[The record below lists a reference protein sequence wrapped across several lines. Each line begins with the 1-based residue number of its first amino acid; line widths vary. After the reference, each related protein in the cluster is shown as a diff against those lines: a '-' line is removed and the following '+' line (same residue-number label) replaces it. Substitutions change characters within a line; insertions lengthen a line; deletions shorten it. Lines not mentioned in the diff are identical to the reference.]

1 MKNKTLKYKGYEG
14 SIEPSVEDGCLF
26 GRVLFIVDRIIYDG
40 NTLPELEEAFHELV
54 DDYLETCE
62 ELGKDPNKPCSGQ
75 FQVRITP
82 EMHRDVVRA
91 AYKSGMSMN
100 EFFKTA
106 VAEKLEKQTAV
117 RHVHEHK
124 HTIVEVDQ
132 EFSFDTL
139 QEMDEWQTREPVPVS
154 H

>member
-1 MKNKTLKYKGYEG
+1 MKIKTLKYKGYEG

-26 GRVLFIVDRIIYDG
+26 GRVLFIIDRIIYDG
-40 NTLPELEEAFHELV
+40 YTLRELEDAFHEVV

-62 ELGKDPNKPCSGQ
+62 ELGKDPNRPCSGQ

-82 EMHRDVVRA
+82 EMHRDVVRT
-91 AYKSGMSMN
+91 AYKAGMSMN

-106 VAEKLEKQTAV
+106 VAEKLERQSTV
-117 RHVHEHK
+117 HHLHEHK
-124 HTIVEVDQ
+124 HMVVIEKQ
-132 EFSFDTL
+132 GFFSDTY
-139 QEMDEWQTREPVPVS
+139 QEMDEWKPSDPVHTS

>member
-1 MKNKTLKYKGYEG
+1 MKIKTLKYKGYEG
-14 SIEPSVEDGCLF
+14 SIEPSIEDDCLF

-40 NTLPELEEAFHELV
+40 NTLTELKEAFHEVV

-82 EMHRDVVRA
+82 EMHRNVVRA
-91 AYKSGMSMN
+91 AYKVGMSMN

-106 VAEKLEKQTAV
+106 VAEKLERQSAV
-117 RHVHEHK
+117 HHLHEHK
-124 HTIVEVDQ
+124 HTIVVTSQEV
-132 EFSFDTL
+132 FSDTH
-139 QEMDEWQTREPVPVS
+139 QEMDEWEPSEPAQIS